1 MKKKVVSA
9 VLCGA
14 MAASLLAGCGGST
27 SSSSTSE
34 TSASTSAAS
43 ESSQSSSEEVTS
55 TSAAVSASSST
66 SGSSDNV
73 VVEEVENNGQFEGET
88 LSILV
93 SAGWMDNRYDE
104 TIARFEDTYGV
115 TVDLQTI
122 PADQYSDVLQSD
134 LSNGQCPDIFW
145 IQSNPFA
152 IESVIVDPENYC
164 IDFTGADW
172 QNVMPETRQQSCI
185 YNDKLYG
192 LQIWH
197 NSPEYVMVYNKTLFN
212 ELGIDEVPTTYE
224 ELKADCKIIADAGIT
239 PWFMPGADGWQH
251 QLAFFQIGGV
261 YTEDNPDLYDQ
272 LNTNQA
278 TFADNEKML
287 EVLNEFKELSDA
299 GYFGED
305 WIGTDSSNMVNEF
318 ADRNCAMAMAN
329 SSYIKQIQDETG
341 SEDEYGL
348 FLIPLGD
355 NTWYPT
361 NPAGPT
367 MFGYKNAQD
376 PELVKAFFQ
385 FCCTKE
391 SLQEILDNSPA
402 YTNLDVNVDIE
413 QHWLPEEEEFMATVD
428 PDKMGVSVL
437 QTGTKYTND
446 YWMQFGED
454 MVAFCQG
461 SMEANDVLKNMDT
474 NRADAA
480 TTAGDENWK

>member
-1 MKKKVVSA
+1 MKRKSFVA
-9 VLCGA
+9 VACAAA
-14 MAASLLAGCGGST
+14 MIASM
-27 SSSSTSE
+27 
-34 TSASTSAAS
+34 
-43 ESSQSSSEEVTS
+43 
-55 TSAAVSASSST
+55 T
-66 SGSSDNV
+66 SGLTV
-73 VVEEVENNGQFEGET
+73 FAEETADFSGEE

-93 SAGWMDNRYDE
+93 SAGWMDNRYDA
-104 TIARFEDTYGV
+104 TIERFEDTYGV

-122 PADQYSDVLQSD
+122 PADQYSDLLQSKLATD
-134 LSNGQCPDIFW
+134 SCADIFW

-152 IESVIVDPENYC
+152 IESTIVDPEKYC
-164 IDFTGADW
+164 IDFTGASWEDL
-172 QNVMPETRQQSCI
+172 MPEARKTSCV

-197 NSPEYVMVYNKTLFN
+197 NSPEYVMVYNKTLFEEN
-212 ELGIDEVPTTYE
+212 GWEIPSTYA
-224 ELKADCKIIADAGIT
+224 ELKDLCAKIAEQGIT

-261 YTEDNPDLYDQ
+261 YEEATPGLYDA

-305 WIGTDSSNMVNEF
+305 WIGTDSTNLGNEF
-318 ADRNCAMAMAN
+318 GDRNIAMAMAN
-329 SSYIKQIQDETG
+329 SSYIQQIKDDTG
-341 SEDEYGL
+341 TEDEFGM

-367 MFGYKNAQD
+367 MFGYKGTEHED
-376 PELVKAFFQ
+376 LVKEFFN
-385 FCCTKE
+385 FVTTTE

-402 YTNLDVNVDIE
+402 YTNVDMNDDAIE
-413 QHWLPEEEEFMATVD
+413 QHWLPEEEEFLATVAD
-428 PDKMGVSVL
+428 SKKSVSVL

-446 YWMQFGED
+446 YWMQFGQD

-461 SMEANDVLKNMDT
+461 EMEANDVLANMDT
-474 NRADAA
+474 NRAEAAKTVGDA
-480 TTAGDENWK
+480 NWN

>member
-1 MKKKVVSA
+1 MKRKSFVA
-9 VLCGA
+9 VACAAA
-14 MAASLLAGCGGST
+14 MIASM
-27 SSSSTSE
+27 
-34 TSASTSAAS
+34 
-43 ESSQSSSEEVTS
+43 
-55 TSAAVSASSST
+55 T
-66 SGSSDNV
+66 SGLTV
-73 VVEEVENNGQFEGET
+73 FAEETADFSGEE

-93 SAGWMDNRYDE
+93 SAGWMDNRYDA
-104 TIARFEDTYGV
+104 TIERFEDTYGV

-122 PADQYSDVLQSD
+122 PADQYSDLLQSKLATD
-134 LSNGQCPDIFW
+134 SCADIFW

-152 IESVIVDPENYC
+152 IESTIVDPEKYC
-164 IDFTGADW
+164 IDFTGASWEDL
-172 QNVMPETRQQSCI
+172 MPEARKTSCV

-197 NSPEYVMVYNKTLFN
+197 NSPEYVMVYNKTLFEEN
-212 ELGIDEVPTTYE
+212 GWEIPSTYA
-224 ELKADCKIIADAGIT
+224 ELKDLCAKIAEQGIT

-261 YTEDNPDLYDQ
+261 YEEATPGLYDA

-305 WIGTDSSNMVNEF
+305 WIGTDSTNLGNEF
-318 ADRNCAMAMAN
+318 GDRNIAMAMAN
-329 SSYIKQIQDETG
+329 SSYIQQIKDDTG
-341 SEDEYGL
+341 TEDEFGM

-367 MFGYKNAQD
+367 MFGYKGTEHED
-376 PELVKAFFQ
+376 LVKEFFN
-385 FCCTKE
+385 FVTTTE

-402 YTNLDVNVDIE
+402 YTNVDMNDDAIE
-413 QHWLPEEEEFMATVD
+413 QHWLPEEEEFLATVD
-428 PDKMGVSVL
+428 DSKKSVSAL

-446 YWMQFGED
+446 YWMQFGQD

-461 SMEANDVLKNMDT
+461 EMEANDVLANMDT
-474 NRADAA
+474 NRAEAAKTVGDA
-480 TTAGDENWK
+480 NWN